1 MRIWVGPEQLP
12 KNARFSGLA
21 QLRVE
26 DSVLGRV
33 GRVRAVA
40 TFDRLQRDDVLAPAR
55 QSLADVPDRQ
65 RAELVVID
73 QPRRRV
79 IWVGG
84 VLQCLLSTADGSARL
99 RRDSAQ
105 TRAHAARDLAWRVD
119 QRRRAIMRA
128 GPARLEMLVRTL
140 RPIDVVALA
149 SFQRRTGGTE
159 ITAHNWPRIEPESGR
174 VPFLNLLTSSF
185 AHRPGGQRG
194 WVAAEGGRLVGLSA
208 ARPRAGGL
216 VWDAAHL
223 LADEDTV
230 AADLLDEVVACAAS
244 HAARRVFLEAP
255 TGGRGQDVA
264 RRAAFER
271 FTSSELYVLS
281 PGAKVERTD
290 LFEAR
295 PRLRADEQTLFQLYM
310 AAVPAPV
317 RAAEAMTLE
326 EWSALYPGRKRW
338 QPSFTGARQQYV
350 WELGTSMVG
359 WLEVTFGQRSQFME
373 LLVHPRYE
381 DAADRLLRYAML
393 QVSPKAPVYAVVRE
407 YQPYLASALQRAG
420 FRLAAEHELFVKLL
434 AVRVREPRLV
444 TANVVGG

>member
-1 MRIWVGPEQLP
+1 
-12 KNARFSGLA
+12 
-21 QLRVE
+21 
-26 DSVLGRV
+26 
-33 GRVRAVA
+33 
-40 TFDRLQRDDVLAPAR
+40 
-55 QSLADVPDRQ
+55 
-65 RAELVVID
+65 
-73 QPRRRV
+73 
-79 IWVGG
+79 
-84 VLQCLLSTADGSARL
+84 
-99 RRDSAQ
+99 
-105 TRAHAARDLAWRVD
+105 
-119 QRRRAIMRA
+119 
-128 GPARLEMLVRTL
+128 MLVRTL

-149 SFQRRTGGTE
+149 SFQRRAGGME

-174 VPFLNLLTSSF
+174 VPFMNLLTSSF

-194 WVAAEGGRLVGLSA
+194 WVAEDGGRLVGLGT

-216 VWDAAHL
+216 VWDVGHL

-230 AADLLDEVVACAAS
+230 AADLLDEVVGCAAS
-244 HAARRVFLEAP
+244 HAGRRVFLEAP
-255 TGGRGQDVA
+255 ARGRGHDVA

-310 AAVPAPV
+310 SAVPAPV

-338 QPSFTGARQQYV
+338 QPSFTGSRQQYV

-381 DAADRLLRYAML
+381 DAADRLLRYALL
-393 QVSPKAPVYAVVRE
+393 QVSPKAPVYVVVRE

-420 FRLAAEHELFVKLL
+420 FRLAAQHELFVKLL